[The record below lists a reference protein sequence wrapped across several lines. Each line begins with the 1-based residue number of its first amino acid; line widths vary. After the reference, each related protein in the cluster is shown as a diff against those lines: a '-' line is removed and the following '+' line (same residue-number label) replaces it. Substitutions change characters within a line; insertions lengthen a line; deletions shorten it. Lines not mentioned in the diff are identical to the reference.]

1 MPIEFQTH
9 PVVQTT
15 ISCRGDI
22 RVRSFWPQDTSG
34 VAWLVFTEGPPGE
47 PGRPL
52 NIENEKLV
60 NLSKL
65 DASVF
70 IAANDVRSL
79 DSIIESLTNLR
90 KKLAEYNKAK

>member
-22 RVRSFWPQDTSG
+22 RVRSFWPQDTNG

-52 NIENEKLV
+52 PDSNELV

-79 DSIIESLTNLR
+79 DSIIEVLTKLR
-90 KKLAEYNKAK
+90 EKLAEYNKAK